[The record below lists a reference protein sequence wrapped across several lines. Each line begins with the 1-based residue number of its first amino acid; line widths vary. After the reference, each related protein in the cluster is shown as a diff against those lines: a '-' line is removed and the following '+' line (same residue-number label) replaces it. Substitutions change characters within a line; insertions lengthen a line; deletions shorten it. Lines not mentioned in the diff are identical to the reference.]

1 MRERIVIPT
10 ADDRGLDAKLSEHF
24 GRAPY
29 FTVIELDEGGNIANI
44 HSIPN
49 TSEHFGGHGRPPDR
63 ILELH
68 PNAVI
73 VYEMGIRA
81 LSIFQQA
88 RVAVLRANANN
99 VRKVIEAYKRD
110 ELEELTEGCR
120 HARHSES

>member
-10 ADDRGLDAKLSEHF
+10 ADDGGLDAKLSEHF

-44 HSIPN
+44 HSVPN
-49 TSEHFGGHGRPPDR
+49 TSEHFGGHGQPPDR
-63 ILELH
+63 ILKLH

-99 VRKVIEAYKRD
+99 VRKVILKDAAM
-110 ELEELTEGCR
+110 
-120 HARHSES
+120 HAIANLKTVYPRPLS